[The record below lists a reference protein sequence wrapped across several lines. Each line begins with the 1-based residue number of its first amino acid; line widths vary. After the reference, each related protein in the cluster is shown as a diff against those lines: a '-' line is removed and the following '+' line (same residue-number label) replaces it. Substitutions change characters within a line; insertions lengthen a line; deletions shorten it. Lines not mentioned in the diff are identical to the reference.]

1 MGDNFFKHIAMIRK
15 SPRISRMSTN
25 YFFYR
30 LRKKIKKIGA
40 IGSKKETLY
49 FT

>member
-1 MGDNFFKHIAMIRK
+1 MGDNFFKHIEMIRK
-15 SPRISRMSTN
+15 SPRISRMFMI
-25 YFFYR
+25 FFYR
-30 LRKKIKKIGA
+30 QRKKIKKIGA